1 MSNIWSTI
9 TLVLYLGYYIAY
21 YNFVQCFSPDRWRY
35 VHLVFTFGTSLL
47 HLMEKP
53 CYLSLGLLHTTTQ
66 HSIHAG
72 DLSAPDCCAE
82 TESSVVVFIHVQTC
96 AWRSECEQT
105 TAATAQ
111 QSCPLCWNHGSLLH
125 SWDCCY
131 SSWLATRIISPLLLD
146 KGKYETSVVNIFYI
160 FYILLKQGNSVLFNY
175 IFLSFHF
182 RSANSFITFITWTN
196 HSNFL

>member
-1 MSNIWSTI
+1 MAICTFGFYIWHFTTSSNGKAMLS
-9 TLVLYLGYYIAY
+9 VPGSPAY
-21 YNFVQCFSPDRWRY
+21 YN
-35 VHLVFTFGTSLL
+35 
-47 HLMEKP
+47 
-53 CYLSLGLLHTTTQ
+53 TTQ
-66 HSIHAG
+66 HSCWGSLCTRLLCRNTLRHG
-72 DLSAPDCCAE
+72 
-82 TESSVVVFIHVQTC
+82 ESSVVVFIQVQTC

-111 QSCPLCWNHGSLLH
+111 QSCPWCWNHGSLLH
-125 SWDCCY
+125 SWDCCWLAG
-131 SSWLATRIISPLLLD
+131 WLATRIISPLLLD

-182 RSANSFITFITWTN
+182 RRANSFITFITWTN